1 MHPHAM
7 NSFRWLIVLALA
19 VLPGCSETDEIASS
33 APVTDRYTPFPG
45 GVSGEPVR
53 DLLHITVVD
62 AFQGKPVKGAIVEVH
77 RGIPFVSVGSGE
89 TSKEG
94 TLDLPIPE
102 SSVPLTVTVRGAE
115 TQAYDTLTVMGV
127 RSSNLVLP
135 FTLRK
140 PYRQHP
146 VSIAVSG
153 IRPEDA
159 ALRLFE
165 GDSEGKTIPITA
177 QGEIFLTT
185 PDPVR
190 MRIPVTSPG
199 ISALT
204 FDANHQVRHVGFI
217 PLFDTPI
224 VRNATYDMALD
235 APHADAVREIECTVD
250 TTALTTGKSA
260 KLCASP
266 RFTITAYADSG
277 PPGRMTIGLAELLL
291 PGVATLRIH
300 HVEGIDT
307 IALEASLS
315 CPDLLSQ
322 TLSMAQFKWNDIPK
336 EHVFVMKKPA
346 TGLELHE
353 TPDCRFPGL
362 KWIAGDGTIAVVH
375 VYQRE
380 FNYHWQLWMENS
392 PGENRIELPP
402 IEPGAAGSLCETLVY
417 EYIVETLGVRD
428 AAIDTLSFDV
438 IHKAATHRTVS
449 APLQFTIHGIPTPTP
464 SPEPTLQPYD
474 PVATDITPSTEPTPT
489 PVLDE
494 SGIEVVPAPEG

>member
-1 MHPHAM
+1 MRIRSM
-7 NSFRWLIVLALA
+7 KSIRLLIVLALA
-19 VLPGCSETDEIASS
+19 VLPGCSETDETVHPES
-33 APVTDRYTPFPG
+33 VTDRCTPFPG
-45 GVSGEPVR
+45 GVSGEPIR
-53 DLLHITVVD
+53 DLLHVTVVD

-77 RGIPFVSVGSGE
+77 RGIPFVSAGSGE

-102 SSVPLTVTVRGAE
+102 SSGSLTVTVRGAE

-140 PYRQHP
+140 PFRQHP
-146 VSIAVSG
+146 VSIDITG
-153 IRPEDA
+153 IQPEDVT
-159 ALRLFE
+159 LRLFE
-165 GDSEGKTIPITA
+165 GDTGKTIPITA
-177 QGEIFLTT
+177 QGETILTT

-199 ISALT
+199 ISVMS
-204 FDANHQVRHVGFI
+204 FDANHQVRHVGFF

-224 VRNATYDMALD
+224 VRNATYDVALE
-235 APHADAVREIECTVD
+235 APHADAVREIDCTVD
-250 TTALTTGKSA
+250 AGALMTGKSA

-277 PPGRMTIGLAELLL
+277 PSGRMTTGLVDLLL
-291 PGVATLRIH
+291 PGAATLRIH

-307 IALEASLS
+307 VALEASLS
-315 CPDLLSQ
+315 CPDFLSQ
-322 TLSMAQFKWNDIPK
+322 TLSMARFKWNDLPK
-336 EHVFVMKKPA
+336 EHLFIMKKPA
-346 TGLELHE
+346 TGLELYE

-375 VYQRE
+375 VFQRE
-380 FNYHWQLWMENS
+380 FNYHWQLWMENT

-417 EYIVETLGVRD
+417 EYVVETLGVKD
-428 AAIDTLSFDV
+428 AAIDTLSFDA
-438 IHKAATHRTVS
+438 IHASASHRTES
-449 APLQFTIHGIPTPTP
+449 APLPFTIHGIPTPTP

-489 PVLDE
+489 PVLDKD
-494 SGIEVVPAPEG
+494 GIEIVPAPEG